1 MSVVTETKRPCHGKT
16 HIFYG
21 KVAER
26 PEARERREKLA
37 KRVCSDCPVATEC
50 RDMARSNGEIY
61 GIWGGETERER
72 HFAGYSVMPSYLLRG
87 ERDKVAV

>member
-1 MSVVTETKRPCHGKT
+1 MSVFADIKRPCHGKT

-21 KVAER
+21 RNAER
-26 PEARERREKLA
+26 PERRDKRETLA
-37 KRVCSDCPVATEC
+37 KKVCSTCPVATEC
-50 RDMARSNGEIY
+50 RELARKNGEIY

-72 HFAGYSVMPSYLLRG
+72 HMAGYSVLPSYLLRG